1 MEAPM
6 PATIRPGEGHLG
18 CSRPY
23 AAYVQ
28 PEQMSFEKL
37 SAPRAAASALY
48 FPDISNFQAGL
59 TIQPKTVAVIA
70 KASEGATFTDGTYK
84 GFKAQAA
91 RVGALF
97 SAYHFLWSSSAA
109 EVRHVYGIVGKT
121 PLMLDAENTHV
132 KTTVAMIVAFAK
144 AYRAAGG
151 VVWGVYLPRWYWQ
164 GTLGSPSLAPLKAAG
179 LALVSSNYT
188 TYSDGGP
195 GWGAY
200 GGVTP
205 RQWQYTNALAY
216 GGQRVDFNAFKGTVA
231 DLRALWTGS
240 SSHHDDEGNPDVPT
254 FSSYGLGDAQPLSW
268 EGLTTLTWSKEYAD
282 PTDAHADPG
291 QYPGYI
297 APRNGY
303 VDIDVQV
310 GIDGLQAPS
319 ADASSLI
326 ADYVQLYA
334 VAYDWQRGKAVNGKE
349 ELLVDGHA
357 TTGVTYLGKRRLK
370 YLKKGQHL
378 YIAVLPYSSAGAGR
392 PQPQAVLGTWRV
404 AQY

>member
-28 PEQMSFEKL
+28 PEQMAWEKL
-37 SAPRAAASALY
+37 SAPRAAASTLF

-70 KASEGATFTDGTYK
+70 KASEGATFSDALYGK
-84 GFKAQAA
+84 FKTQAA
-91 RVGALF
+91 KVGAVF
-97 SAYHFLWSSSAA
+97 SAYHFLWSSSPA
-109 EVRHVYGIVGKT
+109 EVRHVVGIVGKT
-121 PLMLDAENTHV
+121 PLMIDAENTHV

-205 RQWQYTNALAY
+205 RQWQYTDALSY
-216 GGQRVDFNAFKGTVA
+216 GGQRVDFNAFRGTVA
-231 DLRALWTGS
+231 DLRALWKGTNDQE
-240 SSHHDDEGNPDVPT
+240 DDMQLTDQVPLPKWLTTAYPDLADTSKRSVST
-254 FSSYGLGDAQPLSW
+254 LLASGYGHARVAETAAKQATADVDALTARVDAMATQVAMLGDPAKLAAALKAAGVGAAVDQAEL
-268 EGLTTLTWSKEYAD
+268 EAAL
-282 PTDAHADPG
+282 
-291 QYPGYI
+291 
-297 APRNGY
+297 RN
-303 VDIDVQV
+303 
-310 GIDGLQAPS
+310 
-319 ADASSLI
+319 
-326 ADYVQLYA
+326 
-334 VAYDWQRGKAVNGKE
+334 
-349 ELLVDGHA
+349 
-357 TTGVTYLGKRRLK
+357 
-370 YLKKGQHL
+370 
-378 YIAVLPYSSAGAGR
+378 
-392 PQPQAVLGTWRV
+392 VLGSLDSK
-404 AQY
+404 